1 MLLGDPDADGALGP
15 RGCTPPEMF
24 RPGYDINS
32 LLLETCANTTSSSP
46 TIKAD
51 HAQGW
56 LFLHLVNAGA
66 TTKLSVS
73 LDAHTMFVYA
83 ADGLFVEM
91 QEVKVIIKLD
101 QEPGRYYLRFASIP
115 VGDMQQVIEDQA
127 IVEYSAVM
135 TNETFVSDSATM
147 GSDMSAYAD
156 PQSTWMLVNGSA
168 KLGQSTL
175 NEQYLAPFDRNTPPT
190 NPADTTHVFT
200 VNQTDVVTWVVEKA
214 PYVEVKTPILL
225 GNQSDGCNANTTL
238 HMPYNST
245 IEIIMTIA

>member
-51 HAQGW
+51 DAQGW

-91 QEVKVIIKLD
+91 QEVKVGD
-101 QEPGRYYLRFASIP
+101 TTAVTAFPRTDSVRYSRYRS
-115 VGDMQQVIEDQA
+115 
-127 IVEYSAVM
+127 
-135 TNETFVSDSATM
+135 
-147 GSDMSAYAD
+147 
-156 PQSTWMLVNGSA
+156 VNGTRS
-168 KLGQSTL
+168 
-175 NEQYLAPFDRNTPPT
+175 
-190 NPADTTHVFT
+190 
-200 VNQTDVVTWVVEKA
+200 
-214 PYVEVKTPILL
+214 
-225 GNQSDGCNANTTL
+225 
-238 HMPYNST
+238 
-245 IEIIMTIA
+245 